1 MKYLTLIITLI
12 FSVCLLSVAA
22 GQSAQRTITK
32 SARFDDINDK
42 KNRFI
47 IKNLHGDVS
56 VKAYDGE
63 TVDLTIN
70 EVIEGTSSEI
80 KQAQTELEYV
90 LERDRNFIVA
100 YLTAPFIKVR
110 KSEGHFG
117 YNVNMKDRN
126 YQFTHHITVRVPQNV
141 LLEASTVNRGILSVT
156 GRFPAIN
163 AGNVNGDIILKNIV
177 STTSVST
184 VNGDIEITFAKPPTT
199 DSKYHT
205 VNGRMDI
212 YFPANLSADIYFS
225 SLHSDLYSDFDKITR
240 LSPEVQKENSSNG
253 RTVSYRIDN
262 STPIRIGN
270 GGPKLNFEVLNGD
283 VYLRKL

>member
-12 FSVCLLSVAA
+12 FSICLISVAA
-22 GQSAQRTITK
+22 GQSAKRTITK
-32 SARFDDINDK
+32 SARFADINDK

-47 IKNLHGDVS
+47 IKNLHGDVL
-56 VKAYDGE
+56 VKAYDGK
-63 TVDLTIN
+63 TVELTIN

-90 LERDRNFIVA
+90 LERDGNLIVA

-110 KSEGHFG
+110 KSEDHFG

-126 YQFTHHITVRVPQNV
+126 YQFTHDITVRVPQNV

-163 AGNVNGDIILKNIV
+163 AANVNGDIILKNIV
-177 STTSVST
+177 SATSVST
-184 VNGDIEITFAKPPTT
+184 VNGDIEIAYEKPPVT

-212 YFPANLSADIYFS
+212 YLPANLSADVYFS
-225 SLHSDLYSDFDKITR
+225 SLHGDLYTDFDKITR

-253 RTVSYRIDN
+253 RTVSYRIEK

>member
-12 FSVCLLSVAA
+12 FSICLISVAT
-22 GQSAQRTITK
+22 GQTAKSTITK
-32 SARFDDINDK
+32 TARFSDINDK

-47 IKNLHGDVS
+47 IKNLHGDVL
-56 VKAYDGE
+56 VKAYDGK
-63 TVDLTIN
+63 TVELTIN

-80 KQAQTELEYV
+80 KQAQNELEYV
-90 LERDRNFIVA
+90 LERDGNLIVA

-110 KSEGHFG
+110 SSQDHFG

-126 YQFTHHITVRVPQNV
+126 YQFTHDITVRVPQNV

-156 GRFPAIN
+156 GNFSVIN
-163 AGNVNGDIILKNIV
+163 ADNVNGDIILKNIV
-177 STTSVST
+177 SATNVST
-184 VNGDIEITFAKPPTT
+184 VNGDIEIIFAKPPAT

-205 VNGRMDI
+205 VNGRMDF
-212 YFPANLSADIYFS
+212 YLPENLSADVYFS
-225 SLHSDLYSDFDKITR
+225 SLHGDLYTDFDKITR
-240 LSPEVQKENSSNG
+240 LSPEVQKENSNNG
-253 RTVSYRIDN
+253 RTVSYIIDK
-262 STPIRIGN
+262 STPTRIGN